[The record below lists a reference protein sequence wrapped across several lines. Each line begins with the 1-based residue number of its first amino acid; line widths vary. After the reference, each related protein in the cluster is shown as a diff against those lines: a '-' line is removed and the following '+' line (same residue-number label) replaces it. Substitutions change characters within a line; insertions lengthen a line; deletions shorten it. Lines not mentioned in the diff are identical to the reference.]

1 MSIDS
6 QAPLG
11 GPPIG
16 VIGVGYV
23 GLVTA
28 VCFADLGYHVIC
40 RDIDADRIEALRSGR
55 VPIFE
60 PDVEPVLER
69 NRDRLQFTL
78 DLDPI
83 VEACRVVFVC
93 VDTPQMHSGDADLSR
108 VHTVIDELAGCV
120 RTADSGDE
128 EHRPGRHRRSAA
140 GQLEA
145 AGHGSRT
152 CRTPSSSARAGP

>member
-40 RDIDADRIEALRSGR
+40 RDIDADRIEALRAGR

-78 DLDPI
+78 DLDPSCGPAGSCSCAWTRPRCI
-83 VEACRVVFVC
+83 PV
-93 VDTPQMHSGDADLSR
+93 TP
-108 VHTVIDELAGCV
+108 
-120 RTADSGDE
+120 
-128 EHRPGRHRRSAA
+128 
-140 GQLEA
+140 
-145 AGHGSRT
+145 T
-152 CRTPSSSARAGP
+152 CRACTP